1 MKTQKKKSNQM
12 YQGFRKEITPHLET
26 LAGDADGRKHE
37 QAIDKLSELP
47 LSVETT
53 KHYNILLSYGGP
65 ASRIVGKLDSRN
77 EPETATFEAQ
87 NWGTPWTA
95 ADDQDENMLL
105 QFARLF
111 YFTG

>member
-1 MKTQKKKSNQM
+1 MKTEETQADQVYKDFAKTITKLVKMPIWDTDN
-12 YQGFRKEITPHLET
+12 RK
-26 LAGDADGRKHE
+26 RE
-37 QAIDKLSELP
+37 QALSVLNELP